1 MIHLLFKMAHTLA
14 LGTWVWL
21 DMTVAGAHDST
32 RGLDIVEEIQT
43 PEDRINHTSD
53 PRRGKSRQKKGLLTR
68 RKVVW
73 NSLKH
78 EHKMA
83 RVCTKMWN
91 ESTHLVIPSMKD
103 WNNDSGLLQRETT
116 KGHCHSWWSLGKY
129 QTGTGTWVLTICDFF
144 ASGQKMLTRYPLVL
158 EHI

>member
-1 MIHLLFKMAHTLA
+1 MTGYDRCRRSRLYARFGYCRKNPDPPGSHQPHQWSSPCK
-14 LGTWVWL
+14 VW
-21 DMTVAGAHDST
+21 T
-32 RGLDIVEEIQT
+32 EERFT
-43 PEDRINHTSD
+43 NP
-53 PRRGKSRQKKGLLTR
+53 KKGG
-68 RKVVW
+68 
-73 NSLKH
+73 NSLKR

-103 WNNDSGLLQRETT
+103 WNNDSGLMQRETT

-144 ASGQKMLTRYPLVL
+144 ARKNVDTVPSGTRTYIYNYIYIAQ
-158 EHI
+158 EWIFCC